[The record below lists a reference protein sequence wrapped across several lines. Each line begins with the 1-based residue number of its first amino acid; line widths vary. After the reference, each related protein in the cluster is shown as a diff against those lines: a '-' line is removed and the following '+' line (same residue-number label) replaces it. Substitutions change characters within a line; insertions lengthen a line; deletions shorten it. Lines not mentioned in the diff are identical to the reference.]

1 MAMTTHRK
9 PAHAKKPRSL
19 RVSTAFFFLIE
30 RTAKGMSSTPPTRK
44 RRQVI
49 CMGANTPCT
58 VLSMTS
64 IVLKITAQRTIKI

>member
-30 RTAKGMSSTPPTRK
+30 HTAKGMSSTPPTRK

-64 IVLKITAQRTIKI
+64 IVLKMTAQSTI

>member
-1 MAMTTHRK
+1 M
-9 PAHAKKPRSL
+9 
-19 RVSTAFFFLIE
+19 
-30 RTAKGMSSTPPTRK
+30 RK

-64 IVLKITAQRTIKI
+64 IVLKMTAQRTMYR